1 MSLRAALSQSFQA
14 SQDYKLR
21 PCLKKKKKKPIN
33 DLQLTYY
40 IMKDWLL
47 LPKIKNMTRMFLTLF
62 FNILA
67 ETMAIEVRQEKEI
80 KASNWK

>member
-1 MSLRAALSQSFQA
+1 
-14 SQDYKLR
+14 
-21 PCLKKKKKKPIN
+21 
-33 DLQLTYY
+33 
-40 IMKDWLL
+40 MKDWLL

-62 FNILA
+62 FNIMA